1 MIRFSVTKRS
11 DLHRCD
17 FWLLVDTVR
26 YAYNEIHT
34 GGDGVP
40 GSLTPTASF
49 TINIQLTAGQVV
61 QVENDNSASVTGTNS
76 GYINSWFTGHMLYA
90 L

>member
-1 MIRFSVTKRS
+1 MEMVSR
-11 DLHRCD
+11 
-17 FWLLVDTVR
+17 
-26 YAYNEIHT
+26 
-34 GGDGVP
+34 

-61 QVENDNSASVTGTNS
+61 KVENDNSASVTGTNS